1 MATHK
6 RVDGTYY
13 IETVNS
19 DDNVEITTHT
29 VKVFGNLDVQGN
41 ITYIDTTELEITD
54 PFITLAANNAG
65 IYSNVGI
72 LAQQT
77 SSPDVYASLR
87 YNVTAGAWQI
97 STDNSTFA
105 NIVTGTG
112 TTPPGGANTNIQ
124 FNSAGTF
131 GGNVNYLFDVANSK
145 VTLQGH
151 QVFGNIATAPTAVA
165 NSVAVFHNA
174 EGSGGTGL
182 YVKSPSV
189 EDELVSKSKAIVFAI
204 IF

>member
-1 MATHK
+1 
-6 RVDGTYY
+6 
-13 IETVNS
+13 
-19 DDNVEITTHT
+19 
-29 VKVFGNLDVQGN
+29 VFGNLDVQGN

-54 PFITLAANNAG
+54 PFITLAANNTGAF
-65 IYSNVGI
+65 SNIGI

-77 SSPDVYASLR
+77 SSPDVYAALR
-87 YNVTAGAWQI
+87 YNVTVGAWQI

-124 FNSAGTF
+124 FNNGGSF
-131 GGNVNYLFDVANSK
+131 GGNTAYTFDVANAR

-151 QVFGNIATAPTAVA
+151 QVFGNIGTAPTSVA
-165 NSVAVFHNA
+165 NSVALYKNA

-189 EDELVSKSKAIVFAI
+189 QDELVSKSKAIVFAI

>member
-13 IETVNS
+13 IETLNNV
-19 DDNVEITTHT
+19 DNVEITTHT

-41 ITYIDTTELEITD
+41 ITYIDTTELDITD

-65 IYSNVGI
+65 IYSNIGI
-72 LAQQT
+72 LAQKTDGPATYAALRFNTT
-77 SSPDVYASLR
+77 SNS
-87 YNVTAGAWQI
+87 WQI
-97 STDNSTFA
+97 STDNTTFA

-112 TTPPGGANTNIQ
+112 TTPPGGANTDIQ
-124 FNSAGTF
+124 FNNGGVF
-131 GGNVNYLFDVANSK
+131 GGDSDYTFDVSNVR

-151 QVFGNIATAPTAVA
+151 QVFGNIATAPAAVA
-165 NSVAVFHNA
+165 NSVAVYHNA

>member
-1 MATHK
+1 MATQK
-6 RVDGTYY
+6 RIDGTYY
-13 IETVNS
+13 ITTLNS
-19 DDNVEITTHT
+19 EDDVVVSTNTLRIL
-29 VKVFGNLDVQGN
+29 GNLDVEGN
-41 ITYIDTTELEITD
+41 VTYISSTELDITD
-54 PFITLAANNAG
+54 PFITLAANNTGAF
-65 IYSNVGI
+65 SNIGI

-77 SSPDVYASLR
+77 SSPSTFAALR
-87 YNVTAGAWQI
+87 YNVTVGAWQI
-97 STDNSTFA
+97 STDNTTFA

-112 TTPPGGANTNIQ
+112 TTPPGGANTDIQ
-124 FNSAGTF
+124 FNDGGSF
-131 GGNVNYLFDVANSK
+131 GGNVNYAFDVANVK

-151 QVFGNIATAPTAVA
+151 QVFGNIGTAPTSVA
-165 NSVAVFHNA
+165 NSVALYKNA

>member
-13 IETVNS
+13 IETLNNV
-19 DDNVEITTHT
+19 DNVEITTHT

-41 ITYIDTTELEITD
+41 ITYIDTTELDITD

-65 IYSNVGI
+65 IYSNIGI
-72 LAQQT
+72 LAQKTDGPATYAALRFNTTT
-77 SSPDVYASLR
+77 S
-87 YNVTAGAWQI
+87 TWQI
-97 STDNSTFA
+97 SSHNSSFA
-105 NIVTGTG
+105 NIVTGSG

-124 FNSAGTF
+124 FNDGGSF
-131 GGNVNYLFDVANSK
+131 GGDSDYTFDVANVR

-151 QVFGNIATAPTAVA
+151 QVFGNIATAPAAVA
-165 NSVAVFHNA
+165 NSVAVYHNA